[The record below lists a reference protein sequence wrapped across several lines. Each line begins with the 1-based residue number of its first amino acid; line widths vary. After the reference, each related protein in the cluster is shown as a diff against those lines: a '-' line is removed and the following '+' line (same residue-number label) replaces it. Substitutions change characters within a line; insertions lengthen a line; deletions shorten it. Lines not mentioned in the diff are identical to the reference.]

1 MQPEAAFAIP
11 GDINTRTG
19 GYIYDRRMLE
29 SLRAIGQPTRHV
41 EVMPS
46 WPDPTPQA
54 TRDLADQLAALP
66 QAMPLVLD
74 GLVFGAMDTQMLA
87 GLNRPVIAMLHHP
100 LGLEA
105 GLAPERAAALL
116 AREKA
121 NLRHAAH
128 VVVPSPHTRDILV
141 QDFGVAQ
148 ADISIALPGFDR
160 PTLRTI
166 SKPRPPLILSVG
178 IICERKG
185 HDVLLDALA
194 QVAHLD
200 WQAAIVGMVHEADVH
215 DRLLHQ
221 RARLGLE
228 GRVRFTGEIPPDALD
243 QLFHDAS
250 LFALATRYEG
260 YGMVLS
266 EAQLYGLPILS
277 CAVGAVPQTVP
288 QGSGILM
295 PPDDA
300 TAFANGLAQLLQ
312 DDSLR
317 HAYAAK
323 STELAARLPHWH
335 DAARIMQAA
344 LQRVQASAAGK

>member
-11 GDINTRTG
+11 GDINTHTG
-19 GYIYDRRMLE
+19 GYIYERRMLE
-29 SLRAIGQPTRHV
+29 SLREVGQPTRHV
-41 EVMPS
+41 ELMPS
-46 WPDPTPQA
+46 WPDQTPQA
-54 TRDLADQLAALP
+54 ARDLVDQLAALP
-66 QAMPLVLD
+66 HGMPLILD
-74 GLVFGAMDTQMLA
+74 GLVFGAMDTDVLA
-87 GLNRPVIAMLHHP
+87 GLGRPVIAMLHHP

-105 GLAPERAAALL
+105 GLAPDRAAALL

-160 PTLRTI
+160 PTLRAI
-166 SKPRPPLILSVG
+166 PKARPPLILSVG

-185 HDVLLDALA
+185 HDVLLEALA

-200 WQAAIVGMVHEADVH
+200 WQAAIVGMVHEKAVY
-215 DRLLHQ
+215 DRLLNQ
-221 RARLGLE
+221 RARLGLDA
-228 GRVRFTGEIPPDALD
+228 RVRFTGVISADALD
-243 QLFHDAS
+243 QLYHDAS

-288 QGSGILM
+288 QGSGILV
-295 PPDDA
+295 PPDNA
-300 TAFANGLAQLLQ
+300 AAFADGLAQLLQ

-317 HAYAAK
+317 NNYAAK
-323 STELAARLPHWH
+323 STALGAKLPHWH
-335 DAARIMQAA
+335 DAARVMQAA
-344 LQRVQASAAGK
+344 LQRVQSSAMGK